1 MEKLRSSIA
10 NARNFIAKARKSTD
24 MPKLPRTFVAK
35 SIVYENEV
43 KYSKHAP
50 QKIRSCFRN
59 FNLNEPDDM
68 LLCRE
73 ETEKAGCAT
82 VLGPQIIRG
91 S

>member
-1 MEKLRSSIA
+1 
-10 NARNFIAKARKSTD
+10 

-35 SIVYENEV
+35 SIVYENEI

-50 QKIRSCFRN
+50 QKIRSCFRD

-73 ETEKAGCAT
+73 VTEKVGCAT
-82 VLGPQIIRG
+82 VLGPQIIRW